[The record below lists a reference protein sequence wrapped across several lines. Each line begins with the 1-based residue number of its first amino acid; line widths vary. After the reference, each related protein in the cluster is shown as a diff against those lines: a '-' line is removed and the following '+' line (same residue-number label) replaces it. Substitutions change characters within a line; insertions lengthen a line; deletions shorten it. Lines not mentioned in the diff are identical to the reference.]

1 MSLPFS
7 AEEAIRWTG
16 GERLCGAGDA
26 SFAGVSIDTRNVS
39 RGQLFVAIVGPN
51 HDAHGFLA
59 AAVEAGAKGLLVERG
74 RELPEG
80 VSGDVVAIAV
90 DDTTRALGALAC
102 GHRQGFDGPVV
113 GITGSNGKTT
123 TKEMCAAI
131 LEVGAPTL
139 RTRGNLNNHYGVP
152 LTLLGREAEHRR
164 AVVELGMNHPGEIAV
179 LAAIA
184 RPTVG
189 VVTNIGTAH
198 IEFLGSREGIAREK
212 GSILEALAPDG
223 VAVVNDEDEFADAL
237 AARTRARVV
246 RFGGAGDVRAEQA
259 RSLPDG
265 TWAFRLVAPEG
276 SVDLRVAGLGSTT
289 VQNALAASAAALAAG
304 ATPAEVAEGLE
315 GYAGVGGRLE
325 RRELPGRIVVI
336 DDSYNANPQSMD
348 VALEA
353 LARCTGRRIAVL
365 GDMGELGDCTD
376 DAHGEAGRAAARLG
390 IDVLVAVGEQAERV
404 AAGARDEGLAAAR
417 IRTAATS
424 DEGAAAVRELLEPGT
439 TVLLKGSRAMK
450 MERVARHLEAEA
462 RP

>member
-1 MSLPFS
+1 MTTDFT
-7 AEEAIRWTG
+7 ARNAVCWTG
-16 GERLCGAGDA
+16 GSLARGDA
-26 SFAGVSIDTRNVS
+26 AAILRGAAIDS
-39 RGQLFVAIVGPN
+39 RAVEPGELFVAIRGPH
-51 HDAHGFLA
+51 HDGHRFLA
-59 AAVEAGAKGLLVERG
+59 AALERGAGGLLVARDA
-74 RELPEG
+74 ELPAEL
-80 VSGDVVAIAV
+80 SDDVAVIAV
-90 DDTTRALGALAC
+90 DDTTAGLGALAA
-102 GHRQGFDGPVV
+102 GHRARFRGPVI

-139 RTRGNLNNHYGVP
+139 RTRGNLNNHYGLP

-246 RFGGAGDVRAEQA
+246 RFGGGGDVRAEQA
-259 RSLPDG
+259 RALADG

-325 RRELPGRIVVI
+325 RRELPGRIVVL
-336 DDSYNANPQSMD
+336 DDSYNANPQSME

-353 LARCTGRRIAVL
+353 LARCAGRRIAVL
-365 GDMGELGDCTD
+365 GDMGELGDSTD

-390 IDVLVAVGEQAERV
+390 IDFLVAVGEQAERV
-404 AAGARDEGLAAAR
+404 AAGARGEGLAAAR